1 MPTYICTYTVS
12 VSTALHFLDNEYQIG
27 GKGNVMKV
35 DVSVHCRLLHRL
47 ENIGEKHKLAFSRM
61 SLVLFSMKI

>member
-12 VSTALHFLDNEYQIG
+12 ASTALHFLDNEYQIG

-35 DVSVHCRLLHRL
+35 DVSVLCRLLPRL
-47 ENIGEKHKLAFSRM
+47 ENIGEKHK
-61 SLVLFSMKI
+61 